1 METIEMEENTHGNSI
16 KKEGSEQNSGNYV
29 YGKSERTTECSF
41 FFLFVLQFIHCC
53 GSFFATFLNTK
64 CIFFSLLKNASF
76 FETFILVFQICCEI

>member
-1 METIEMEENTHGNSI
+1 METIEMEENTHENSI

-64 CIFFSLLKNASF
+64 CIFFR
-76 FETFILVFQICCEI
+76 LVV